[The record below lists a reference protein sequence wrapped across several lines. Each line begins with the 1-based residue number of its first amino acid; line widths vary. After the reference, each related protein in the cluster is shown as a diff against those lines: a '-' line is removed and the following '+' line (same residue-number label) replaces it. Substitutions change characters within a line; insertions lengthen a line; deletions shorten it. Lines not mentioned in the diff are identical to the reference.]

1 MTGPANPLMVALT
14 TRRGAPWVPPDGV
27 SFRVDYLSK
36 HRQLGYKRAT
46 ITAKGPRPAV
56 FELLETLEY
65 GVKIYSATDPA
76 VWLGLVEGVNVY
88 DGENRVGLSLRDMA
102 NRVAVAYSYV
112 EPGTSTVG
120 VRKTTA
126 WADDTASQNEF
137 GVKEYLHS
145 SDGTTDA
152 GAVQLRDTFLA
163 DHALPVAARTYAG
176 GLGMEAGEITASIE
190 CIGWIMTLGWEYY
203 ADSSTT
209 NTATSTQISN
219 ILSAAQFI
227 NSVAVETASGISTS
241 RYRKGDETML
251 TELLALMEMG
261 TTNGKTY
268 QLAIDEARNVR
279 VFETPADT
287 TVSYRQRV
295 DGQVLSTSDEP
306 IDGYRVEAGTWIEL
320 KDALPG
326 SVDTTWMRYIGKF
339 LIEEVEWTASRPDK
353 PRLTPAG
360 TRGGGVGL
368 LGGTG
373 SGYSLPKVMGAMSV
387 PWAQV
392 TGKPEYES
400 GSYAPAWQ
408 GATTNPNIGNGTIT
422 GFYSRVGDIVTV
434 SIRLLMGS
442 TTTYG
447 SGAWSFGLP
456 FSIRSGVMA
465 GFMAYLRDASASVN
479 YHRIAIIAGPN
490 AIVQAFRGLADA
502 TNSNAMNATTPF
514 TWANGDEIRIT
525 GTYIAAPV

>member
-14 TRRGAPWVPPDGV
+14 DRSGTAWLLPDGV
-27 SFRVDYLSK
+27 SLTVDYLSK
-36 HRQLGYKRAT
+36 HRLLGYKRAT

-56 FELLETLEY
+56 FELLETLRY

-126 WADDTASQNEF
+126 WANDTASQGEF

-373 SGYSLPKVMGAMSV
+373 SGLTIPRIQAAIRQPQRLNVVVSTTALTVGTHTFTRATHFPSIPAGARAVELNVLGRWST
-387 PWAQV
+387 PASATTRATV
-392 TGKPEYES
+392 TGDGGTYMLLTNKYQWGYES
-400 GSYAPAWQ
+400 GWAKVYLDD
-408 GATTNPNIGNGTIT
+408 GKFT
-422 GFYSRVGDIVTV
+422 VTV
-434 SIRLLMGS
+434 EGENMNSTAITIRGYEM
-442 TTTYG
+442 
-447 SGAWSFGLP
+447 
-456 FSIRSGVMA
+456 
-465 GFMAYLRDASASVN
+465 
-479 YHRIAIIAGPN
+479 
-490 AIVQAFRGLADA
+490 
-502 TNSNAMNATTPF
+502 
-514 TWANGDEIRIT
+514 
-525 GTYIAAPV
+525 

>member
-1 MTGPANPLMVALT
+1 MTAPANPLLVAFTDRSGTAWLL
-14 TRRGAPWVPPDGV
+14 PDGV
-27 SFRVDYLSK
+27 SLTVDYLSR
-36 HRQLGYKRAT
+36 HRLLGYKRAT

-56 FELLETLEY
+56 FELLETIRY

-227 NSVAVETASGISTS
+227 NSVAVSTASGISTS

-295 DGQVLSTSDEP
+295 DGQVLSTFDEP

-360 TRGGGVGL
+360 TRGGGVSLVGGGGSGL
-368 LGGTG
+368 TIPRIQAAIVGEWTDYDATMSGTG
-373 SGYSLPKVMGAMSV
+373 GSAGTYAEGANGVARYCVIGNICHLLIRKQIANKGSWTGNVRMALPVLPANIPFVLYGPPCV
-387 PWAQV
+387 WAQYTAPNAPKAFPRFV
-392 TGKPEYES
+392 SYEAVLTFEDAIFAS
-400 GSYAPAWQ
+400 LWDWSEVV
-408 GATTNPNIGNGTIT
+408 
-422 GFYSRVGDIVTV
+422 VGDTI
-434 SIRLLMGS
+434 LLMTS
-442 TTTYG
+442 Y
-447 SGAWSFGLP
+447 
-456 FSIRSGVMA
+456 
-465 GFMAYLRDASASVN
+465 
-479 YHRIAIIAGPN
+479 
-490 AIVQAFRGLADA
+490 
-502 TNSNAMNATTPF
+502 
-514 TWANGDEIRIT
+514 EI
-525 GTYIAAPV
+525 